1 LKDSLKGNNMPNYFE
16 KVYETTLPVVVLRDT
31 VAYPA
36 IASTF
41 EVADKA
47 SVSAAEVATAG
58 SSRVF
63 LVAESTPT
71 VEEPKISGLY
81 KVGCV
86 ARIKQSIRTPEGK
99 LRILAEGQT
108 RATVIA
114 YKTTGDYIS
123 ADLMC
128 KTIVLDGTSDI
139 VVDAYMRE
147 AIQALEKIHK
157 FLPHI
162 SDEFIIAAKA
172 IKNPSLLADFIASGI
187 LVKTSDKQ
195 RILEQF
201 DPLELIMLLVRIL
214 EEEHELLSCEYDIHA
229 KVQENLNRERRDYY
243 LREQMRVI
251 ENELGEGDNETEE
264 YQKKILKAHL
274 PPEAEKKLLKETERL
289 SKVPY
294 GSAEASVLRNYLDIC
309 LELPWNKKTKERA
322 NVAAARKI
330 LNADHDG
337 LEKVKERILEF
348 IAVKQLTPELKS
360 QIICLVGPPGVGKTS
375 IAASVAR
382 ATGRKYVR
390 VALGGIRDEADIRG
404 HRKTYVGAMPGRIIT
419 ALAQVGVKNT
429 LILLDEIDKLTA
441 DAHGDP
447 TSALLE
453 VLDPEQN
460 KNFRDHFIEIP
471 FDLSECLFITTANTL
486 DTVPRPLIDRMEVIE
501 LNTYTPLEKFNIA
514 KNHLIGKQLKRHG
527 LGRRMLRI
535 TDDAIREIIASYTR
549 EAGVRNLERAIAELC
564 RKAAKRIVTDNVTR
578 VVIDKDD
585 LQSYLGVPKFTS
597 ERIPPEDLVG
607 VANGLAYTEAGGDI
621 LKIEAAVLD
630 GTGKLDLTGSLG
642 EVMKESAQIAVSYVR
657 SIAKAFGIDPEFY
670 RTKDLHIHAPEGAVP
685 KDGPS
690 AGVTMVTALVSA
702 LTGRPVRHDIAMT
715 GEITLRGRML
725 AVGGLKEKT
734 LAAYNAGVKKVI
746 IPAENQRD
754 LEEIDKTV
762 RTSLCFIP
770 CSDVAEVLDTALL
783 DAPIVL
789 PELPQPKKQDKI
801 DIGAIAPLGPAAAYE
816 DSSEHYGI

>member
-1 LKDSLKGNNMPNYFE
+1 MPNYYE
-16 KVYETTLPVVVLRDT
+16 KVYETTLPVVVLRDI
-31 VAYPA
+31 VAFPS

-41 EVADKA
+41 EVSDNA
-47 SVSAAEVATAG
+47 SITAAEAATEG
-58 SSRVF
+58 SSQVF

-71 VEEPKISGLY
+71 TGEPQVAGLY

-86 ARIKQSIRTPEGK
+86 AKIKQSIRTPEEK

-108 RATVIA
+108 RATA
-114 YKTTGDYIS
+114 LTYKMTGDYIS

-128 KTIVLDGTSDI
+128 KTVLLDGTTDI

-147 AIQALEKIHK
+147 AITALEKIHK

-172 IKNPSLLADFIASGI
+172 IKNSSLLSDFITSGI

-195 RILEQF
+195 LILEEF
-201 DPLELIMLLVRIL
+201 DPLERIMLLVRL
-214 EEEHELLSCEYDIHA
+214 LDEEHDLLSFEYDIHK
-229 KVQENLNRERRDYY
+229 KVQENLSRERRDYY

-251 ENELGEGDNETEE
+251 EDELGEGDNETEE
-264 YQKKILKAHL
+264 YQERILKARL
-274 PPEAEKKLLKETERL
+274 PAEAEKKLLKENERL
-289 SKVPY
+289 SKVPF

-309 LELPWNKKTKERA
+309 LELPWNKKTKERT
-322 NVAAARKI
+322 NIDVAKKI

-375 IAASVAR
+375 VAASVAR
-382 ATGRKYVR
+382 ATGRKYER
-390 VALGGIRDEADIRG
+390 VALGGVRDEADIRG

-419 ALAQVGVKNT
+419 ALAQVGVKNP

-447 TSALLE
+447 ASALLE

-501 LNTYTPLEKFNIA
+501 LNTYTSPEKLSIA

-527 LGRRMLRI
+527 LSRRMLRI
-535 TDDAIREIIASYTR
+535 TDAAIEEIIASYTR

-564 RKAAKRIVTDNVTR
+564 RKAAKKIVTDKVKR

-585 LQSYLGVPKFTS
+585 LQSYLGVPRYSS
-597 ERIPPEDLVG
+597 ERIPPENLVG
-607 VANGLAYTEAGGDI
+607 VVNGLAYTEAGGDI

-630 GTGKLDLTGSLG
+630 GTGKLELTGSLG

-657 SIAKAFGIDPEFY
+657 SIAREYGIDPEFY

-690 AGVTMVTALVSA
+690 AGITMVTALVSA

-715 GEITLRGRML
+715 GEVTLRGRIL
-725 AVGGLKEKT
+725 PIGGLKEKT
-734 LAAYNAGVKKVI
+734 LAAHNVGIKKVI
-746 IPAENQRD
+746 IPSENQRD

-762 RTSLCFIP
+762 RASLCFIP
-770 CSDVAEVLDTALL
+770 CSEVAEVLNTALL
-783 DAPIVL
+783 DTPIL
-789 PELPQPKKQDKI
+789 LSELARPKKQDI
-801 DIGAIAPLGPAAAYE
+801 IGDMDSIAPLGQTAAFE
-816 DSSEHYGI
+816 DGCEHYGI